1 MYISSP
7 VQPVNQPDAL
17 RLLLDRVFAGADVIL
32 ITEGDGGRVLLD
44 LAADCLAERRSRILW
59 AAEVLP
65 GALGVPMP
73 SPHAAGQSK
82 TSVLDD
88 ESLTHGFQAL
98 TMLDQTCDRIVL
110 LVSDAHALQPSALR
124 YIQFAGRSGGGL
136 QFVFCGTRK
145 VFNLLNAEEFAW
157 LRARLKDGLVV
168 TLAPPIAET
177 PDVPPGLPAVP
188 KDPAAWVE
196 ETAVPLLS
204 ERRPAVS
211 ASTPS
216 WILRLG
222 AMALLGLGG
231 AACLVPSMRNGGADG
246 PAASRQAAVV
256 IQPSRSSEPP
266 AMPASGT
273 PVVGSSASRS
283 DLAASTAAPGV
294 PAPDPPGMGSDV
306 QSADLGSPSIIPSAP
321 ALPALPG
328 AVITVRPQTVAGMP
342 EPEPNALQPPE
353 SAPGP
358 VHSPGRHDASAAP
371 SRVAGA
377 APGSRARR
385 LKEARDQS
393 VALPAGDD
401 QWLATQ
407 PAFNSREMPDGRS
420 PRYIGSYATDANGVR
435 MFRLGP

>member
-17 RLLLDRVFAGADVIL
+17 RLLLDRIFGGADVIL

-44 LAADCLAERRSRILW
+44 VAADCLAERRSRILW

-65 GALGVPMP
+65 GTLGVPMP
-73 SPHAAGQSK
+73 LPRAAGQSK
-82 TSVLDD
+82 TNVLDD
-88 ESLTHGFQAL
+88 ELLTHGFQAL

-124 YIQFAGRSGGGL
+124 YIQFAGRSGAPL

-145 VFNLLNAEEFAW
+145 FFDLLNAEEFAW

-196 ETAVPLLS
+196 ETAVPLLNA
-204 ERRPAVS
+204 RRPAVS

-231 AACLVPSMRNGGADG
+231 AACLVLSMRNGGADG
-246 PAASRQAAVV
+246 PTASRQATAV
-256 IQPSRSSEPP
+256 IQPSGSPEPP
-266 AMPASGT
+266 AMPAPGT
-273 PVVGSSASRS
+273 PVVGSSVSRS
-283 DLAASTAAPGV
+283 DLAAGTAAPGV
-294 PAPDPPGMGSDV
+294 PAPDPSGMDSDV
-306 QSADLGSPSIIPSAP
+306 QSAGPGSPSIIPPAP
-321 ALPALPG
+321 ALPE
-328 AVITVRPQTVAGMP
+328 AVITVRPQSVAGMP

-353 SAPGP
+353 SAPGQ
-358 VHSPGRHDASAAP
+358 VHSPGRHNASAAA
-371 SRVAGA
+371 SRIAGA

-393 VALPAGDD
+393 VPLPAGDD

-407 PAFNSREMPDGRS
+407 PAFSSREVPDGRS